1 MLGAKE
7 EKHQV
12 QMISAP
18 LLVDCQKYTL
28 TG

>member
-1 MLGAKE
+1 MVGAKE

-12 QMISAP
+12 QMISPP
-18 LLVDCQKYTL
+18 LLADCQKYTL

>member
-7 EKHQV
+7 ERHQV
-12 QMISAP
+12 QMISSP
-18 LLVDCQKYTL
+18 LLADCQKYTL